1 MSATSEIKFELYI
14 DSTSTGDTAN
24 LNPEDMTDVGL
35 NEGITIN
42 ESGGGITFDGA
53 GNIKCGKT
61 GYDVGI
67 GWWLGFDEAARKCRV
82 AIGDPNNEKV
92 TWDGQDLVIDID
104 GTNLSVNGGNTGQVL
119 KVASNGTIEFGDK
132 VENLDDLGDVTGTTH
147 TSGTFKVLI
156 PKTGNVY
163 GFEDLRSVTS
173 SYVRLQD
180 LSNVTNTAP
189 TANGLILRYN
199 SSAQRWEYDT
209 AADVGGDISIGNL
222 SDVGITSIAD
232 DQVLQYNSAT
242 ARFENVDMTTA
253 IGNQGLGDHT
263 DVSLTQLQVT
273 SPKVLWQHPSYNSG
287 NWVAKVLSLHPDVF
301 KNVEGT
307 LGDGKVLVYNVPGGA
322 TDPHWLIKD
331 RTDLLS
337 LNDLQNVSAATPA
350 VDSFLQ
356 YNGTNWVATSRSMF
370 STIAVSG
377 QSNVVADSPTDTLT
391 LAAGTG
397 ITLTTDANN
406 DTITIASS
414 GGGGGNKFTRVGVSG
429 QTTIEADATTD
440 ILNVAAGTG
449 ITLTTDASTDTL
461 TISASGGG
469 SGSSDVIQDADGDT
483 KVQVEAATDNDE
495 VRLIQAGNQLLT
507 LRSSKVGLGT
517 FSSNPQYMVDMREGS
532 LSAQMRLLT
541 LGTSTNT
548 ILRNEIG
555 GTTGSNFI
563 YFGDSAD
570 DDVGKIEYNHT
581 DNAMIFNT
589 NATEQM
595 RISDNGEV
603 GIGRDPA
610 YELDIETD
618 TGDAVLRLRTTATGS
633 SDDTFLRMQ
642 VGGTTADNWVYFGD
656 ADDSNVGQI
665 GYQHGSNR
673 FRFFTDAQEAL
684 RINSDQSLELYG
696 GLKFAATSSN
706 SGALDDYEEGTW
718 TPHFA
723 DAASGGNYVTASTA
737 GTGSYT
743 KIGDIVHVSCPA
755 QNINPSGLNS
765 SNFLYIR
772 NLPFTVASTYLQFP
786 STSINFTGRAAN
798 SMLGAYLTV
807 NPGSTYGFVI
817 LPSSTGGGENMQ
829 TVGNILRTTQTS
841 NAYTGVRF
849 SITYKTA

>member
-119 KVASNGTIEFGDK
+119 KVASNGTVEFGNN
-132 VENLDDLGDVTGTTH
+132 VETLDDLTDVTGTTH
-147 TSGTFKVLI
+147 TSGTFKVLV

-189 TANGLILRYN
+189 TATGLFLRYN
-199 SSAQRWEYDT
+199 ASNQQWEYDT
-209 AADVGGDISIGNL
+209 ASDVGADIAIGNL
-222 SDVGITSIAD
+222 SDVNITSIAN

-242 ARFENVDMTTA
+242 AKFENVDMTTA

-263 DVSLTQLQVT
+263 DVSLSGLQVT
-273 SPKVLWQHPSYNSG
+273 RPKVLWQHASYNSG
-287 NWVAKVLSLHPDVF
+287 NWVARTLSLAPVTF
-301 KNVEGT
+301 NNVVGT
-307 LGDGKVLVYNVPGGA
+307 LGQDKILVYNVPGGA
-322 TDPHWLIKD
+322 TDPHWAVTAKD
-331 RTDLLS
+331 SFLS
-337 LNDLQNVSAATPA
+337 LDDLTDVNASSPSPDQ
-350 VDSFLQ
+350 FLQ

-397 ITLTTDANN
+397 ITLTTDANT

-414 GGGGGNKFTRVGVSG
+414 GS
-429 QTTIEADATTD
+429 
-440 ILNVAAGTG
+440 
-449 ITLTTDASTDTL
+449 
-461 TISASGGG
+461 GG

-495 VRLIQAGNQLLT
+495 VRLIQAGNQLVT

-517 FSSNPQYMVDMREGS
+517 FSSNPQYMVDMREGAA
-532 LSAQMRLLT
+532 SAQMRLFT

-563 YFGDSAD
+563 YFGDSGDAD
-570 DDVGKIEYNHT
+570 IGKIQYNHT
-581 DNAMIFNT
+581 DNDMIFTT
-589 NATEQM
+589 NAAENI
-595 RISDNGEV
+595 RLISEGGITFGGE
-603 GIGRDPA
+603 
-610 YELDIETD
+610 T
-618 TGDAVLRLRTTATGS
+618 TTA
-633 SDDTFLRMQ
+633 
-642 VGGTTADNWVYFGD
+642 
-656 ADDSNVGQI
+656 
-665 GYQHGSNR
+665 H
-673 FRFFTDAQEAL
+673 
-684 RINSDQSLELYG
+684 
-696 GLKFAATSSN
+696 
-706 SGALDDYEEGTW
+706 ALDDYEEGTW

-723 DAASGGNYVTASTA
+723 DAQSGGNYVTAGTA
-737 GTGSYT
+737 GTGSFT
-743 KIGDIVHVSCPA
+743 KIGNIVHISCPA
-755 QNINPSGLNS
+755 QNINPSGLTS
-765 SNFLYIR
+765 SNFLYVR
-772 NLPFTVASTYLQFP
+772 NFPFTVANTYLQVP
-786 STSINFTGRAAN
+786 STSVNFASRAN
-798 SMLGAYLTV
+798 TNQNGSYFQLY
-807 NPGSTYGFVI
+807 PGGTYGFIVR
-817 LPSSTGGGENMQ
+817 PADDDSTSVNENIQ
-829 TVGNILRTTQTS
+829 TVGNILRTTQTG
-841 NAYTGVRF
+841 NQYTAVRF
-849 SITYKTA
+849 SLTYIAA

>member
-119 KVASNGTIEFGDK
+119 KVASNGTIEFGNN
-132 VENLDDLGDVTGTTH
+132 VETLDDLTDVTGTTH

-189 TANGLILRYN
+189 TATGLFLRYN
-199 SSAQRWEYDT
+199 ASNSQWEYDT
-209 AADVGGDISIGNL
+209 ASDVGADIAIGDL
-222 SDVGITSIAD
+222 SDVNITSIAD

-263 DVSLTQLQVT
+263 DVSLSGLQVT
-273 SPKVLWQHPSYNSG
+273 RPKVLWQHASYNSG
-287 NWVAKVLSLHPDVF
+287 NWVARTLGLGPVTFNDIV
-301 KNVEGT
+301 GT
-307 LGDGKVLVYNVPGGA
+307 LGQDKILVYNVPGGA
-322 TDPHWLIKD
+322 TDPHWAITAKD
-331 RTDLLS
+331 SFLS
-337 LNDLQNVSAATPA
+337 LDDLTDVNASSPSPDQ
-350 VDSFLQ
+350 FLQ
-356 YNGTNWVATSRSMF
+356 YNGTNWVATSRNMF

-377 QSNVVADSPTDTLT
+377 QSNVVADSPTDVLT

-414 GGGGGNKFTRVGVSG
+414 G
-429 QTTIEADATTD
+429 
-440 ILNVAAGTG
+440 
-449 ITLTTDASTDTL
+449 
-461 TISASGGG
+461 GGG

-495 VRLIQAGNQLLT
+495 VRLIQAGNQLVT
-507 LRSSKVGLGT
+507 LRSSKVGLGPW
-517 FSSNPQYMVDMREGS
+517 SSNPSHQVDIRDQ
-532 LSAQMRLLT
+532 LTTQMRLYT
-541 LGTSTNT
+541 LGTNTNT
-548 ILRNEIG
+548 IFRNQIG

-563 YFGDSAD
+563 YFGDYVD

-581 DNAMIFNT
+581 DNAMIFETNT
-589 NATEQM
+589 SEQM
-595 RISDNGEV
+595 RIDNAGDVSIGSPSNHSDARLLINDTPPTSFGSPMVQVGQETFTAGGVYSIGMGYTSNG
-603 GIGRDPA
+603 
-610 YELDIETD
+610 YENPPVEIAAKTL
-618 TGDAVLRLRTTATGS
+618 S
-633 SDDTFLRMQ
+633 SS
-642 VGGTTADNWVYFGD
+642 GGTTADIIFGTRSVTTNT
-656 ADDSNVGQI
+656 AV
-665 GYQHGSNR
+665 
-673 FRFFTDAQEAL
+673 TE
-684 RINSDQSLELYG
+684 RIRILKTG
-696 GLKFAATSSN
+696 GITFDGETTSAH
-706 SGALDDYEEGTW
+706 ALDDYEEGTW

-772 NLPFTVASTYLQFP
+772 NLPFTVASTHLQFP
-786 STSINFTGRAAN
+786 STSVNFTGRAAN

-807 NPGSTYGFVI
+807 NPGSTYGFII
-817 LPSSTGGGENMQ
+817 LPSSTGGGENLQ
-829 TVGNILRTTQTS
+829 TVANILRTTQTS

>member
-104 GTNLSVNGGNTGQVL
+104 ATNLSVNGGSTGQVL
-119 KVASNGTIEFGDK
+119 RVASNGTVEFGAG
-132 VENLDDLGDVTGTTH
+132 VENLDDLADVTGTAFS
-147 TSGTFKVLI
+147 SGSFKVLI

-189 TANGLILRYN
+189 TATGLFLRYN
-199 SSAQRWEYDT
+199 AGNQQWEYDT
-209 AADVGGDISIGNL
+209 ASDVGADIAIGNL
-222 SDVGITSIAD
+222 SDVNITSIAD

-263 DVSLTQLQVT
+263 DVSLTGLQVT
-273 SPKVLWQHPSYNSG
+273 RPKVLWQHASYNSG
-287 NWVAKVLSLHPDVF
+287 NWVAKTLSLQPSVF
-301 KNVEGT
+301 NDILGT
-307 LGDGKVLVYNVPGGA
+307 AGQDKILVYNAPGGG
-322 TDPHWLIKD
+322 TDPHWLITAKD
-331 RTDLLS
+331 SFLSMDDLTD
-337 LNDLQNVSAATPA
+337 VSAGSPTA
-350 VDSFLQ
+350 DQFLQ
-356 YNGTNWVATSRSMF
+356 YNGTNWVATSRNMF

-377 QSNVVADSPTDTLT
+377 QSNVVADSPTDVLT

-406 DTITIASS
+406 DTITIAS
-414 GGGGGNKFTRVGVSG
+414 
-429 QTTIEADATTD
+429 
-440 ILNVAAGTG
+440 
-449 ITLTTDASTDTL
+449 
-461 TISASGGG
+461 SGGG

-495 VRLIQAGNQLLT
+495 VRLIQAGNQLVT

-517 FSSNPQYMVDMREGS
+517 FSSNPQYMVDVREGS
-532 LSAQMRLLT
+532 LSAQMRLYT
-541 LGTSTNT
+541 LSNGANT

-555 GTTGSNFI
+555 GITGSNFI
-563 YFGDSAD
+563 YFGDAGA

-589 NATEQM
+589 NGTEAV
-595 RISDNGEV
+595 RITDNGDV
-603 GIGRDPA
+603 GIGRTPSSGFN
-610 YELDIETD
+610 LDIQED
-618 TGDAVLRLRTTATGS
+618 TGDAILRLRTTATGS

-642 VGGTTADNWVYFGD
+642 VGGTTADNWMYFGD
-656 ADDSNVGQI
+656 SADSNAGQI
-665 GYQHGSNR
+665 GYQHSSDR
-673 FRFFTDAQEAL
+673 FRFFTNAQEAL
-684 RINSDQSLELYG
+684 RINSDQTLQTYG
-696 GLKFAATSSN
+696 GITFSGTSSN

-718 TPHFA
+718 TPQFA
-723 DAASGGNYVTASTA
+723 DAASGGNYVTAGTA

-755 QNINPSGLNS
+755 QNINPSGLTS

-786 STSINFTGRAAN
+786 STSINFTGRAAS
-798 SMLGAYLTV
+798 SMRGAYFTV
-807 NPGSTYGFVI
+807 NPGSTHGFII
-817 LPSSTGGGENMQ
+817 LPSATGGGENMQ
-829 TVGNILRTTQTS
+829 TVGNVLRTTQTS